1 MEGCVQII
9 SNPNKP
15 NIRYAVVNIDHNDIF
30 GTFSHIINDI
40 RENNIKA
47 SKVLVFC
54 CRKEHV
60 KELFELFSEHLGALA
75 YHRPMGEE
83 PCDDRTRIFAMYHKK
98 THNLVKSTV
107 EKEFCK
113 HDGTVRVVFCT
124 IAFGMGI
131 NVKGANLVIHL
142 GPSSDLDDYLQES
155 GRIGRTDDKM
165 SHAVLLRFKGCTR
178 SKNITNEMKDYI
190 RNESE
195 CRQPLL
201 LKPFSFIPEQNVDTM
216 KHSCCDIC
224 AEFCKCNCDCNM
236 ANCQCINPCHK
247 QLHQSSFEIAIQK
260 LHAEKN
266 SKIRQTTKVVND
278 VTEEQRVL
286 IHDRLMAYRSELA
299 HNCSHEKLLTGL
311 DYATGFSS
319 VLVKNI
325 LDNAKYINSLQ
336 AVKYSF
342 PFYADEHAIKTW
354 EVISEVLEL
363 VPDEKG
369 NVQAAAS
376 DCDINSPA
384 HIFDNEIPSS
394 DTDDSDND
402 IIKKTFAC
410 KLQAVLTVIPTQ
422 NSLCNGSEMDF
433 SPFKKLYEVFL
444 LKRYWLIDIYTKF

>member
-54 CRKEHV
+54 RRKEHV

-75 YHRPMGEE
+75 YHRLMGEE

-113 HDGTVRVVFCT
+113 HDGTVRVVFFT

-155 GRIGRTDDKM
+155 GRIGRTDYKM

-178 SKNITNEMKDYI
+178 SKNITIEMKDYI

-195 CRQPLL
+195 CRRTLL

-260 LHAEKN
+260 LHAEK
-266 SKIRQTTKVVND
+266 KLHADRQTTKVVND

-336 AVKYSF
+336 AVKDSF

-376 DCDINSPA
+376 DCDINSLA
-384 HIFDNEIPSS
+384 HIFDNEITSS

-402 IIKKTFAC
+402 IIKKNVC
-410 KLQAVLTVIPTQ
+410 LQIASSSDSDTY
-422 NSLCNGSEMDF
+422 SE
-433 SPFKKLYEVFL
+433 
-444 LKRYWLIDIYTKF
+444 